1 MSHNALFTGKSRLL
15 ATYFSGK
22 ICPLTPSQQPTNVEH
37 LVEFCVPKSS
47 NLNLKTS
54 NGSHNQTEEKMKN
67 KIGND
72 TTSASSNAASSE
84 GLSLQ
89 KAKSETQNMAGN
101 DDSSLG
107 YCHIM

>member
-1 MSHNALFTGKSRLL
+1 MSHNDLFTGKSRLL

-54 NGSHNQTEEKMKN
+54 NRSNDQTEEKMKN
-67 KIGND
+67 EIGDN
-72 TTSASSNAASSE
+72 TISASSSAAISNSI
-84 GLSLQ
+84 SLQ
-89 KAKSETQNMAGN
+89 KAKSEIQNMVGN
-101 DDSSLG
+101 DDNSLG

>member
-54 NGSHNQTEEKMKN
+54 NGCHNQTEEKIK
-67 KIGND
+67 K
-72 TTSASSNAASSE
+72 
-84 GLSLQ
+84 
-89 KAKSETQNMAGN
+89 
-101 DDSSLG
+101 
-107 YCHIM
+107 